1 MAFSKKYIMAS
12 TGDLKK
18 GVCFKHSNDIFK
30 VVDFQHIKPG
40 KGAAFVYVKMKSVT
54 RGNVL
59 ENNFPAGHN
68 IDIVRVER
76 RACQFLYKDD
86 MGMNFMNNDTFEQIA
101 IPEDM
106 VENGDL
112 MKEGMMA
119 EILFSSQDDLV
130 LAVELPGF
138 ITLEVTY
145 TEPGLKGDTAT
156 NTLKI
161 AKVETGGEVKVPLFI
176 KTGDKIRLNLETREY
191 MDREK

>member
-1 MAFSKKYIMAS
+1 MAS

-130 LAVELPGF
+130 LSVELPGF

-156 NTLKI
+156 NTLKT
-161 AKVETGGEVKVPLFI
+161 AKVETGAEVKVPLFI